1 MRFLIWKWR
10 KYPIK
15 RDENGRSLREQS
27 FALFEKKFRP
37 SQIYKQ
43 RLLPVK
49 LKTLFRYFEDW
60 KKVGDHL
67 SYRMIRTVIKQNPDV
82 NQQII
87 EALAKHLRLPVEA
100 VQKRMLEPW
109 GLLQL
114 LRGEP
119 ASDRFKK
126 EQHANEARM
135 RAALNIMRLMGKF
148 YNTPEEIAELF
159 LQINLLGEGTTL
171 ELSKKD
177 GQLVIKKVENNKI
190 TTLKLD
196 YWDETNR

>member
-15 RDENGRSLREQS
+15 RDEDGRSLREQS
-27 FALFEKKFRP
+27 FDLFEKKYRP

-126 EQHANEARM
+126 EQHVNEARM

-177 GQLVIKKVENNKI
+177 GQLTIKKIENNKV

-196 YWDETNR
+196 YWDETNG